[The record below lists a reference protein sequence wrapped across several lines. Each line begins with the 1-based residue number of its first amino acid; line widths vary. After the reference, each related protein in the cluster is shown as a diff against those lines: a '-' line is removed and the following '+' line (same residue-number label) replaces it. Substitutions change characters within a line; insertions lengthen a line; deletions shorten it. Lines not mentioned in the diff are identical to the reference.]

1 MKVMV
6 RGAVYESVREAA
18 QALGMS
24 EAGVYGAIE
33 RGKADLLGLG
43 KTSPKKTVIAGVE
56 FRSLSAAS
64 EALGFN
70 RRFLQDTWRGG
81 SKQRRALVDAAI
93 AIFTEQRQK

>member
-1 MKVMV
+1 MRVQV
-6 RGAVYESVREAA
+6 RGVIYESVREAS
-18 QALGMS
+18 QDLGM
-24 EAGVYGAIE
+24 AGTSIYGAIY
-33 RGKADLLGLG
+33 RGKADLVGLG

-64 EALGFN
+64 KALGFN
-70 RRFLQDTWRGG
+70 RRFLQDTLRSG